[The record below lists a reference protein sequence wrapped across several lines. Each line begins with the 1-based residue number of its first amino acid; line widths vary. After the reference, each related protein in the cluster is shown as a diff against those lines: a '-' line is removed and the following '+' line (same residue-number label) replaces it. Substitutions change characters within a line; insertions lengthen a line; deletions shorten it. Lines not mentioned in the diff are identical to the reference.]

1 MKTFKISIF
10 AFLIILFVSSCA
22 KDRTCVFTDD
32 GGNTTETEY
41 ENVTKRWMKNSA
53 RCVTYKVT
61 PESGNSYEVECE
73 IE

>member
-22 KDRTCVFTDD
+22 KDRTCVCTDD
-32 GGNTTETEY
+32 DGDTTETEF

-53 RCVTYKVT
+53 GCVSYTVT
-61 PESGNSYEVECE
+61 SDSGNSYEVECE